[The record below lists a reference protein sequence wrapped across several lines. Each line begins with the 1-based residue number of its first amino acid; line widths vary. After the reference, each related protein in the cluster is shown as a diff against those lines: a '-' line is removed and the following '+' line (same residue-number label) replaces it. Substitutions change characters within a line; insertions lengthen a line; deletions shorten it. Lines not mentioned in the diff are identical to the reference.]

1 MRFECGGSK
10 VGGGSKRPKTAKIQS
25 EIYKKLLK
33 KVQKQKI
40 FSKKQKK
47 IPKNDTIFVIKKVD
61 KRKQLQH
68 TVFLFMYISN
78 DTVFY

>member
-47 IPKNDTIFVIKKVD
+47 IPKNDTFSIKKVD
-61 KRKQLQH
+61 ERKQLQH
-68 TVFLFMYISN
+68 TVFLL
-78 DTVFY
+78 VH